1 MTGWQKPDWRMDKVT
16 TEQMSYIGMMT
27 KNYPDLP
34 PFTGSTKGE
43 AAVYIEK
50 YRKYGY
56 RKINKGDVS

>member
-1 MTGWQKPDWRMDKVT
+1 
-16 TEQMSYIGMMT
+16 MT